1 MSAAEH
7 FSDSVIRK
15 ARKIPAREVTPNPH
29 DPTTTT
35 VRSTRTGRQHE
46 VHLLLEDGVVV
57 YRTCTC
63 TNGNK
68 RGGQA
73 ECYHAASAELRYE
86 QDHETAHE
94 GGRDRGGP
102 GMMTESQEQGQEQGV
117 EVRLAATLARE

>member
-94 GGRDRGGP
+94 GAEE
-102 GMMTESQEQGQEQGV
+102 TE
-117 EVRLAATLARE
+117 EVPE